1 MNRNNYYKAYE
12 KRYKQVYEKNMMWS
26 SNSFTPEVMDI
37 IKEFNISK
45 KAKILDLGCGEGRD
59 AIYLLKENYNVLAID
74 YSQTVINKCNE
85 ITNNKFTKLFKQFD
99 ILEDKLNEKFDFI
112 YSIAVLHMF
121 VLEEHRNKYL
131 NFIKTHLKKNGK
143 ALICIMGNGVD
154 EYFSNIEEAFN
165 DTKRIVLN
173 NSSTI
178 NVATTSCR
186 VVNWSTFEN
195 ELRSNNLKIIKKW
208 ISKKIPEFNNSMC
221 VVVKN
226 N

>member
-1 MNRNNYYKAYE
+1 MNKNNYYKAYE

-85 ITNNKFTKLFKQFD
+85 ITNNKFTKSFKQFD
-99 ILEDKLNEKFDFI
+99 ILEDKLNKKFDFI

-131 NFIKTHLKKNGK
+131 NFIKTHLNENGK

-186 VVNWSTFEN
+186 VANWSTFEN

>member
-1 MNRNNYYKAYE
+1 
-12 KRYKQVYEKNMMWS
+12 
-26 SNSFTPEVMDI
+26 
-37 IKEFNISK
+37 
-45 KAKILDLGCGEGRD
+45 
-59 AIYLLKENYNVLAID
+59 
-74 YSQTVINKCNE
+74 
-85 ITNNKFTKLFKQFD
+85 
-99 ILEDKLNEKFDFI
+99 
-112 YSIAVLHMF
+112 MF

-131 NFIKTHLKKNGK
+131 NFIKTHLNENGK

>member
-131 NFIKTHLKKNGK
+131 NFIKTHLN
-143 ALICIMGNGVD
+143 
-154 EYFSNIEEAFN
+154 
-165 DTKRIVLN
+165 
-173 NSSTI
+173 
-178 NVATTSCR
+178 
-186 VVNWSTFEN
+186 
-195 ELRSNNLKIIKKW
+195 
-208 ISKKIPEFNNSMC
+208 
-221 VVVKN
+221 
-226 N
+226 